1 MSVRSRSLYSVS
13 KTLISNDSFF
23 GLFPVFKFL
32 MVKRATGFGSMEDL
46 LFLASNLA
54 QLHKI
59 LFRPFESYT
68 IGI

>member
-1 MSVRSRSLYSVS
+1 
-13 KTLISNDSFF
+13 
-23 GLFPVFKFL
+23 

-59 LFRPFESYT
+59 LFRPFETYT
-68 IGI
+68 IGIWMLVYLQHYLVALDGFDQRYKASSLSTA